1 MEATR
6 KKGLYLKAPEKDA
19 KAEVPKEK
27 AKKTVIREAD
37 KAVAQF
43 MTKPAL
49 PSLKL
54 YPHVGLL
61 GRFNLQSRLQLRYVY
76 LHRG

>member
-1 MEATR
+1 MFSM
-6 KKGLYLKAPEKDA
+6 LLQAPEKDEKDV

-27 AKKTVIREAD
+27 AKKTVIREVD

-43 MTKPAL
+43 MTQPAL

-54 YPHVGLL
+54 CPDVGLL
-61 GRFNLQSRLQLRYVY
+61 SRFNLQSR
-76 LHRG
+76 